1 MSIVQN
7 GKTEV
12 GEGDADVD
20 EGEVAAVSAVFLP
33 TTNGTGGQRPTNTG
47 GKGVVVALTESIA
60 GAGHLPVAIVPR
72 EEEGD
77 AGDMDRTP
85 TIIMGDPLP
94 TTALTHS
101 PHPYRRTPHTQH
113 RLSLLRHR
121 THSLFHPHL
130 CLRLQ

>member
-1 MSIVQN
+1 VD
-7 GKTEV
+7 
-12 GEGDADVD
+12 EGDAGVD
-20 EGEVAAVSAVFLP
+20 EGEVVAVSAVLLP

-47 GKGVVVALTESIA
+47 GKGVVAALTENIA
-60 GAGHLPVAIVPR
+60 EAGHPPVAIVPR

-85 TIIMGDPLP
+85 TTIMDDPLP

-101 PHPYRRTPHTQH
+101 PHPCRRTPHTQH
-113 RLSLLRHR
+113 HPSLLRHR
-121 THSLFHPHL
+121 THSLSRPHL